1 MGGPALL
8 ACDWGTTRLRAWVLS
23 EDGQVLSEQDFD
35 RGVSRLSGGEA
46 EGVFRTHVQP
56 ALGAEG
62 LPAILC
68 GMVGSDLGWRP
79 AGYAPCPAGVDEVS
93 KSLLRVADHPQ
104 PVMIVP
110 GVKGP
115 GLGGADVMRGEETQ
129 VFGWL
134 DLDPEAPRGRR
145 LLCHPG
151 THAKW
156 ILLEDGRIDRF
167 VTFMTG
173 ELYAVLTQHSILRAP
188 AADEDIEAFDEGA
201 IAAGDG
207 GALGA
212 RLFGARARVVGAGKP
227 AGSTPSYLSGLLI
240 GAEIAAAPGLLGLP
254 GLEDVALIGDPALC
268 HRYQRVLQA
277 RGHHSV
283 QAWDGAAA
291 ARAGL
296 LALYRRSMA
305 A

>member
-1 MGGPALL
+1 MASPALL

-23 EDGQVLSEQDFD
+23 REGEVLAEQDFE
-35 RGVSRLSGGEA
+35 RGVSRLAHGDA
-46 EGVFRTHVQP
+46 ERVFRAEVQP

-93 KSLLRVADHPQ
+93 RMLLQVADDPQ

-134 DLDPEAPRGRR
+134 RLDPEASGVRR

-156 ILLEDGRIDRF
+156 ILVEAGRIDRF

-173 ELYAVLTQHSILRAP
+173 ELYAVLTQHSVLRTP
-188 AADEDIEAFDEGA
+188 QAADDVEAFDEGVA
-201 IAAGDG
+201 GAGDG
-207 GALGA
+207 GGLGA
-212 RLFGARARVVGAGKP
+212 RLFGARARVVGAGKRSS
-227 AGSTPSYLSGLLI
+227 STPSYVSGLLI
-240 GAEIAAAPGLLGLP
+240 GAEVAAAPGLLGLAGP
-254 GLEDVALIGDPALC
+254 QDVALIGDPLLC
-268 HRYQRVLQA
+268 ARYQRVLRA
-277 RGHHSV
+277 RGHRV
-283 QAWDGAAA
+283 QAWDGGQA
-291 ARAGL
+291 ARVGL
-296 LALYRRSMA
+296 LALHQRSLSS
-305 A
+305 